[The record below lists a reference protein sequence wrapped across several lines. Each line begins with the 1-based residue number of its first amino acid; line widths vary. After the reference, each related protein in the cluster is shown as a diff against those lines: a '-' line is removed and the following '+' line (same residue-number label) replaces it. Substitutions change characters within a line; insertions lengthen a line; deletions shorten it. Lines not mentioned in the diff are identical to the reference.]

1 VAPKAPEGL
10 RHSADKA
17 PRTARDT
24 DSGLTGGPAGGAC
37 LNTGGLELHTYDILY
52 RTEATHWWLAAR
64 RKIVLDWIHQRY
76 PGRNDLEILDA
87 GCGTGLTLQ
96 ELRPLGS
103 ATGVD
108 LSDEALAFCRMRGLE
123 NVYNADL
130 VDLPFAA
137 DHFDIVTALDV
148 LEHINNDAAAL
159 AEFRR
164 VLKPG
169 GRAFIFVPAHRWL
182 WSLQDEVSE
191 HKRRYVARTLRETVT
206 GAGLEVERQTY
217 VSTLLL
223 PVIYLG
229 RQWLKVRRIFQK
241 FDTENDLHP
250 QWSNGILRSIF
261 EFEIPILRRIDM
273 PFGASILCVARK
285 AS

>member
-1 VAPKAPEGL
+1 L
-10 RHSADKA
+10 D
-17 PRTARDT
+17 
-24 DSGLTGGPAGGAC
+24 
-37 LNTGGLELHTYDILY
+37 LHTYEILY

-64 RKIVLDWIHQRY
+64 RKIVLDWIRQRY

-96 ELRPLGS
+96 ELRLLGS
-103 ATGVD
+103 AQGVD
-108 LSDEALAFCRMRGLE
+108 ISDEALEFCRMRGLE

-130 VDLPFAA
+130 ADLPFAA

-148 LEHINNDAAAL
+148 LEHLNDDTAAM

-169 GRAFIFVPAHRWL
+169 GRVFIFAPAHRWL
-182 WSLQDEVSE
+182 WSLQDEVSH
-191 HKRRYVARTLRETVT
+191 HKRRYVARTLREAVV

-217 VSTLLL
+217 VSTFLL

-229 RQWLKVRRIFQK
+229 RQWLKVRRLFSE
-241 FDTENDLHP
+241 FETENDLHP
-250 QWSNGILRSIF
+250 RWSNGILRSIF
-261 EFEIPILRRIDM
+261 QLEIPILRRIDM
-273 PFGASILCVARK
+273 PFGASLLCVARK